1 MIVKLVMRNKVTY
14 KLETED
20 LTNSYIDFRSYMI
33 TTDILLF
40 IDLGLYVMLILVL
53 VNVIFSWLPQVFG

>member
-1 MIVKLVMRNKVTY
+1 M
-14 KLETED
+14 ETED